1 MSKRAPC
8 EHGESERVAFTR
20 KNGSSYTRCR
30 PCSQRI
36 GAMGGAARAA
46 AIEAADAA
54 DLELT
59 GGAWVLGAD
68 RIRRWVALA

>member
-8 EHGESERVAFTR
+8 EHGESERKAYTR
-20 KNGSSYTRCR
+20 KDGATYTRCV
-30 PCSQRI
+30 PCMRAVS
-36 GAMGGAARAA
+36 AMGGAARAA
-46 AIEAADAA
+46 AIEAADEA

-59 GGAWVLGAD
+59 DGSWVLGAD